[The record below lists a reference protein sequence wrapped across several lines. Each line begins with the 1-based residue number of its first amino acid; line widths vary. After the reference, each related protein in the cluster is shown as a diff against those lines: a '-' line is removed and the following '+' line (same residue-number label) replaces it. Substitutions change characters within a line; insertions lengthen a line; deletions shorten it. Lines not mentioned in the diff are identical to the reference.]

1 MRLLIQRVSQAK
13 VMVSG
18 KTTGQIGNGLLIF
31 LGVGESDTEE
41 ICKEMAGK
49 VSRLRIFEDENRKM
63 NLDINQVSG
72 SVLIISQFTLYGDT
86 RKGNR
91 PNFTQ
96 AAKPEEAKNLYER
109 FITEIK
115 AILGINRV
123 FEGVFGAM
131 MQVELIND
139 GPVTIWIESC

>member
-1 MRLLIQRVSQAK
+1 
-13 VMVSG
+13 MVSG

-49 VSRLRIFEDENRKM
+49 VSRLRIFEDENCKM

>member
-49 VSRLRIFEDENRKM
+49 VSRLRIFEDENCKM